1 MRLIHWLAVIP
12 FIGMLIGP
20 VLHNR
25 VHPLLLGM
33 PFPLGWI
40 SIWVVLTALI
50 MALVYVLDPRNREE

>member
-1 MRLIHWLAVIP
+1 MRLIHWLSVIP